1 MMGKM
6 YINKK
11 YKQAGLL
18 TMTSMSLKSQ
28 THIFFSS
35 VNTDNIWPE
44 LLWDI
49 EIHQETLKS
58 YPLFLYQH
66 C

>member
-18 TMTSMSLKSQ
+18 TMTMMSLKSQ

-35 VNTDNIWPE
+35 VNTDNI
-44 LLWDI
+44 
-49 EIHQETLKS
+49 
-58 YPLFLYQH
+58 
-66 C
+66 